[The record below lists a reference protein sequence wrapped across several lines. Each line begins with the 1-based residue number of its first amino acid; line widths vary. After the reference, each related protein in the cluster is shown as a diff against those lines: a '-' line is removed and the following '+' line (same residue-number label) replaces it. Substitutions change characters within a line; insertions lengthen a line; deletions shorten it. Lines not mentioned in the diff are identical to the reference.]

1 MRISDWSSDVCSS
14 DLIGADQ
21 VLPDQRLRSFVD
33 RDAVGV
39 IAIDAIVCDDVVDAV
54 TVDDD
59 AGQRVVIS
67 LVVDDPAVVDF
78 ARYDD
83 AVLFLDVVGLV
94 AGDEDR
100 TSVVLGKSV
109 YVHVDPGG
117 RRLMQK
123 QKKTR

>member
-21 VLPDQRLRSFVD
+21 VLPDQRLRAFVD

-59 AGQRVVIS
+59 AGQRVVVS
-67 LVVDDPAVVDF
+67 LVVADPAVVDF
-78 ARYDD
+78 ARYDA
-83 AVLFLDVVGLV
+83 AVLFLGVVRLV
-94 AGDEDR
+94 AGDVPPTR
-100 TSVVLGKSV
+100 TRSEW
-109 YVHVDPGG
+109 
-117 RRLMQK
+117 RR
-123 QKKTR
+123 